1 MKEKRELINT
11 YIRANVAPI
20 LVDFLEAKDIPNSVI
35 LPADI
40 SKAELVGHYEDINY
54 CPPSWYKELMED
66 KDKFVIVIDQLDS
79 IPQDEQSKFIEIIKY
94 KQVSTFEIPEDY
106 RIIITVKNKTEIS
119 EEIYSLIAIM

>member
-1 MKEKRELINT
+1 
-11 YIRANVAPI
+11 
-20 LVDFLEAKDIPNSVI
+20 
-35 LPADI
+35 
-40 SKAELVGHYEDINY
+40 
-54 CPPSWYKELMED
+54 MED

-106 RIIITVKNKTEIS
+106 RIIITVKNKKEIS